1 MRGRQRRT
9 LDDLLREADLREND
23 GIFLRATAL
32 WKWALW
38 LEPKRT
44 ELHERLASTYER
56 MDLRIEA
63 REHLRK
69 AASHYTILG
78 DVDRLVRTMERLQ
91 VLSPGK

>member
-1 MRGRQRRT
+1 M
-9 LDDLLREADLREND
+9 READLRERD

-56 MDLRIEA
+56 MDLQIEA
-63 REHLRK
+63 REHLRH
-69 AASHYTILG
+69 AAEHYTILG
-78 DVDRLVRTMERLQ
+78 DVDRLVRTLERLQ
-91 VLSPGK
+91 VLSAGK